1 MSMQASHSI
10 QLISVDVYKRQSLF
24 RYNDGTGKREN
35 IEFASNLKHQFK
47 KEDHKLTFDVS
58 ISKGLDDDRFAI
70 VDVVNEKNDII
81 TDQVRCV

>member
-1 MSMQASHSI
+1 M
-10 QLISVDVYKRQSLF
+10 
-24 RYNDGTGKREN
+24 
-35 IEFASNLKHQFK
+35 EFASNLKHQFK

-81 TDQVRCV
+81 TEQVNQMYQLDYVLPIKKNSRFEAGNKR